1 MSETLKRLRE
11 ANHER
16 ANEAFFPVTTWS
28 PMQWGCAV
36 AGEAGELCNLL
47 KKYERNRVPG
57 DSQNVG
63 PIAEEVAD
71 VVIYLDLLCQLL
83 GIDMEQAIADKFDKT
98 SAKIGSS
105 VKFRV

>member
-1 MSETLKRLRE
+1 MSETLKRLRD
-11 ANHER
+11 ANAER
-16 ANEAFFPVTTWS
+16 AGEAYFPVTSWS
-28 PMQWGCAV
+28 PMQWGCAI

-47 KKYERNRVPG
+47 KKYERQRPG
-57 DSQNVG
+57 DSRATD

-98 SAKIGSS
+98 SVKIGSK
-105 VKFRV
+105 VRFRV